1 MSEPVVPPPPP
12 AAPGAPEAKQGL
24 STGAKV
30 AIGCLVALLL
40 VAGGCFVVTAFFV
53 KKGVDAAKGFVEDVE
68 KDPEAAAVKAV
79 ELMMRVNPEVDV
91 VSSDPGAGTI
101 TLREKRTGKVVTFN
115 AEDLQ
120 AGRVSFESDGERIEI
135 DADESGEDE
144 PGRLRIA
151 SGDRT
156 MVFGADAE
164 AVPDWVPRYPGG
176 RAESF
181 STVEA
186 DGEVSGTF
194 TIRTSDSAEEVLSFY
209 VGALEAAGFEVE
221 QSTMRSA
228 TATGGNLTAK
238 AGNRSLNI
246 ALASQEGET
255 QGLVAYAEKR

>member
-1 MSEPVVPPPPP
+1 MSEPVVPPPPSDP
-12 AAPGAPEAKQGL
+12 SASPKKGL

-68 KDPEAAAVKAV
+68 SNPDAAAVKAM
-79 ELMMRVNPEVDV
+79 ELAMRLNPEVEV
-91 VSSDPGAGTI
+91 VSSDPAAGTL

-115 AEDLQ
+115 AQDLQ
-120 AGRVSFESDGERIEI
+120 SGKFSFEADGEKVEI
-135 DADESGEDE
+135 DADLGENGQ
-144 PGRLRIA
+144 PGGLRIA
-151 SGDRT
+151 SGDQT

-176 RAESF
+176 RADAF

-186 DGEVSGTF
+186 KGEVSGTF
-194 TIRTSDSAEEVLSFY
+194 TIHTADSAAQVLSFY
-209 VGALEAAGFEVE
+209 ENALKAAGFEVE
-221 QSTMRSA
+221 MSTLQAASA
-228 TATGGNLTAK
+228 EGGNITAK
-238 AGNRSLNI
+238 AGDRSLNI

-255 QGLVAYAEKR
+255 QGLVAYAEKRQ